1 MAKGVL
7 GNDPFQRGAASREG
21 ERTKPGT
28 PPRDRSPSER
38 EGTVT
43 QKAHT
48 KNGADAKKQPAPG
61 KTKSRGP
68 EARGSERNGR
78 DPRKDAKR
86 SAPSST
92 RDADNRNSKAARG
105 ASDGAKHASARHD
118 AARNDKG
125 AQGASGGAK
134 HASARHDAPRNDK
147 GAPGASDGAKHASAR
162 HDAPRNDKGAQGAS
176 GGAKHASAR
185 HDAPRNDKGA
195 PGASDGAKHASARH
209 DAARN
214 DKGAQ
219 GASGGAKPFSARHD
233 STARNNKDVKGA
245 SSGENRPATTKSDSV
260 PRDNKAARG
269 GPTGAKQ
276 PPTSVQTSPAKP
288 SPSVARSRPSE
299 APRDTGASD
308 TSPLAATENEVEPL
322 REPAAPVTPRSP
334 PPSRAPVLEDRTGE
348 RTPQQRDVDHALAEA
363 LAAEVAEVTAK
374 HAVDEAMDRRA
385 GREESTDRLLAT
397 EMATGL
403 AEAAVEEVLDHSP
416 VTRKPEHERE
426 LAATVA
432 AQVAESAAELAVAE
446 VMVHRSA
453 GPPFTEAFEER
464 ATVGFLDELDEA
476 EEVSELELR
485 EDLAMAGAVLELE
498 DLDETPEEVEDGWE
512 RTISRPVVDSSFQ
525 APEVEM
531 PDTTRDEFP
540 PGRRGPLSLVP
551 PSRGDAAPHGD
562 SSEPARD
569 TDSARPLAQ
578 RASGMLAL
586 AREIAGQALA
596 SEGLGRAWGA
606 MNGMLDAVRAGLG
619 TGGGSHLDEY
629 GKDPS
634 LVERLEP
641 VLEFLYGQYWRVSA
655 QGTDHIPA
663 GAVILVA
670 NHSGALPYD
679 GLVMS
684 LTLGRERPDLR
695 ESRWLVEDQVFHAPM
710 LGTLFN
716 RLGAV
721 RACPENALRLLDE
734 QRPLVVFPEG
744 YQGLSKPFGERYRLK
759 RFGRGGF
766 VKLALRTGAPIVPVA
781 IVGAEETS
789 PMLGRIPAS
798 FLGLPYLPLM
808 PGPLPL
814 PAKWSIRFGEPIA
827 MDGLPPEAADDLGE
841 VGRLTERTREA
852 IQGML
857 HSLLRERRSV
867 FAG

>member
-1 MAKGVL
+1 MNG
-7 GNDPFQRGAASREG
+7 
-21 ERTKPGT
+21 
-28 PPRDRSPSER
+28 RSQP
-38 EGTVT
+38 
-43 QKAHT
+43 K
-48 KNGADAKKQPAPG
+48 DAKKSA
-61 KTKSRGP
+61 SSSS
-68 EARGSERNGR
+68 ARDG
-78 DPRKDAKR
+78 DPR
-86 SAPSST
+86 S
-92 RDADNRNSKAARG
+92 SKAAGG
-105 ASDGAKHASARHD
+105 AADGAKHASARHD
-118 AARNDKG
+118 VSRNDPG
-125 AQGASGGAK
+125 AKGASGGAK
-134 HASARHDAPRNDK
+134 S
-147 GAPGASDGAKHASAR
+147 
-162 HDAPRNDKGAQGAS
+162 
-176 GGAKHASAR
+176 
-185 HDAPRNDKGA
+185 
-195 PGASDGAKHASARH
+195 
-209 DAARN
+209 
-214 DKGAQ
+214 
-219 GASGGAKPFSARHD
+219 FSARHD
-233 STARNNKDVKGA
+233 PTARSNKGA
-245 SSGENRPATTKSDSV
+245 KSAPRGENRPTTARSDST
-260 PRDNKAARG
+260 PRNNKGARG
-269 GPTGAKQ
+269 TPAGAKQ
-276 PPTSVQTSPAKP
+276 PATSVNTSPAKP
-288 SPSVARSRPSE
+288 SPSAARSRSPE
-299 APRDTGASD
+299 ETRDTGTSD
-308 TSPLAATENEVEPL
+308 TSPLAATETEVEPL
-322 REPAAPVTPRSP
+322 REPAAPVTPRAA
-334 PPSRAPVLEDRTGE
+334 PPSRPPAVLEDRTAE

-453 GPPFTEAFEER
+453 EPPFTEAFEER
-464 ATVGFLDELDEA
+464 ATVGFLDELDED
-476 EEVSELELR
+476 EEASSLELR

-551 PSRGDAAPHGD
+551 PSRDDAFPRDA
-562 SSEPARD
+562 SSEQPRD
-569 TDSARPLAQ
+569 TGSTRPLAQ
-578 RASGMLAL
+578 RASGMFAL

-619 TGGGSHLDEY
+619 TGGGAHLDEY

-655 QGTDHIPA
+655 QGTDHIPG

>member
-1 MAKGVL
+1 M
-7 GNDPFQRGAASREG
+7 
-21 ERTKPGT
+21 
-28 PPRDRSPSER
+28 
-38 EGTVT
+38 
-43 QKAHT
+43 
-48 KNGADAKKQPAPG
+48 
-61 KTKSRGP
+61 
-68 EARGSERNGR
+68 
-78 DPRKDAKR
+78 
-86 SAPSST
+86 
-92 RDADNRNSKAARG
+92 
-105 ASDGAKHASARHD
+105 
-118 AARNDKG
+118 
-125 AQGASGGAK
+125 
-134 HASARHDAPRNDK
+134 
-147 GAPGASDGAKHASAR
+147 
-162 HDAPRNDKGAQGAS
+162 
-176 GGAKHASAR
+176 
-185 HDAPRNDKGA
+185 
-195 PGASDGAKHASARH
+195 
-209 DAARN
+209 
-214 DKGAQ
+214 
-219 GASGGAKPFSARHD
+219 
-233 STARNNKDVKGA
+233 
-245 SSGENRPATTKSDSV
+245 
-260 PRDNKAARG
+260 
-269 GPTGAKQ
+269 
-276 PPTSVQTSPAKP
+276 
-288 SPSVARSRPSE
+288 
-299 APRDTGASD
+299 
-308 TSPLAATENEVEPL
+308 EPL
-322 REPAAPVTPRSP
+322 REPAAPVTPRAA
-334 PPSRAPVLEDRTGE
+334 PPSRPPAVLEDRAAE
-348 RTPQQRDVDHALAEA
+348 RTPQQRNVDHALAEA

-385 GREESTDRLLAT
+385 GREEATDRLLAT

-453 GPPFTEAFEER
+453 EPPFTDSFEER
-464 ATVGFLDELDEA
+464 ATVGFLDELAED
-476 EEVSELELR
+476 EEVSTLELR

-512 RTISRPVVDSSFQ
+512 RTISKPVVDSTFQ

-551 PSRGDAAPHGD
+551 PSRDDAFHGA
-562 SSEPARD
+562 SSEPPHDAG
-569 TDSARPLAQ
+569 APRPLAQ
-578 RASGMLAL
+578 RASGMFAL

-619 TGGGSHLDEY
+619 TGGGAHLDEY

-655 QGTDHIPA
+655 QGTDHIPG